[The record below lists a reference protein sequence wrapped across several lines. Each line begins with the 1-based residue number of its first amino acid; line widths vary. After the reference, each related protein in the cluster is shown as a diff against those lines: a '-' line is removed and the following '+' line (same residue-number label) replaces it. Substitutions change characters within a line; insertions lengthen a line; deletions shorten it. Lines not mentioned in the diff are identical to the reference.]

1 MYIFNDEGCSPI
13 VYKTIQ
19 KSIRERRSR
28 KKIYL
33 VVSLSIPSMTCE
45 HFIRLLYPMLLD
57 VFIEGFLLS
66 GTGLKFCLIMSDLIE
81 P

>member
-28 KKIYL
+28 KKIFGG
-33 VVSLSIPSMTCE
+33 VVIPSMTCE

-57 VFIEGFLLS
+57 DFIEGFLLS